1 MSGMEHSSEI
11 APYLYSH
18 LIFDQGTKA
27 IQWRKES
34 LFTKWC
40 WNYWVATK
48 GEKKT
53 HLNSYLTQYVKN
65 NLRWIIEVNVKVE
78 TKMPFRETQENVCV
92 FE

>member
-1 MSGMEHSSEI
+1 MKKGKSFHQMMLE
-11 APYLYSH
+11 LLDSH
-18 LIFDQGTKA
+18 KG
-27 IQWRKES
+27 RK
-34 LFTKWC
+34 
-40 WNYWVATK
+40 
-48 GEKKT
+48 KKT